1 MDETKV
7 DPDSLPKVNLVSD
20 DKGRFEQSHIVSLDM
35 GDRTIRIEL
44 YSKEYAER
52 WCNAIETWSKWWKVR
67 MDEAAM
73 NAFGDAAA
81 YRSMMQASGD
91 GSIDDEAKQK
101 EIAAM
106 KASSG
111 GGGRKYVQGSRRGRG
126 GKTRGRGRG
135 RGRGGK

>member
-1 MDETKV
+1 
-7 DPDSLPKVNLVSD
+7 
-20 DKGRFEQSHIVSLDM
+20 M
-35 GDRTIRIEL
+35 GDRKIRIEL
-44 YSKEYAER
+44 YTREHADR
-52 WCNAIETWSKWWKVR
+52 WCNAIERWSKWWKIR

-91 GSIDDEAKQK
+91 GSIDDSAKQK

-111 GGGRKYVQGSRRGRG
+111 DGGGRKYV
-126 GKTRGRGRG
+126 
-135 RGRGGK
+135 